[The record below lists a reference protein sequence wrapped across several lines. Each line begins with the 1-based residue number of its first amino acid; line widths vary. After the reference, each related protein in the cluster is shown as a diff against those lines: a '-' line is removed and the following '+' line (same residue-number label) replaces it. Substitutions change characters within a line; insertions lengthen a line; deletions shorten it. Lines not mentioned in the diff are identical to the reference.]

1 MAKQIK
7 KDNKDDKKI
16 EAIEEVNLDSLVLDE
31 DIDLEDDF
39 ENTEI

>member
-31 DIDLEDDF
+31 DIDSEDDF